1 MFMNLDDWR
10 RQIDDV
16 DSAIVGLLAKRVEIA
31 REISRLKQSS
41 GMPILDRERE
51 IRIFDRVR
59 SLSGGVVDA
68 SVVDQIYEAILADS
82 RRVQAVEQVKE
93 LEVIDDCSLTKVAI
107 QGAPGSYSEQ
117 AALTAL
123 GSDIEIIGC
132 DTFDEV
138 FALLRSGQV
147 GFAVIPKENSTVGE
161 ILSTKEYLKAI
172 DLAVVESLDVEV
184 RHVLAG
190 ASGASLEGIAN
201 VHSHPEALRQCAVFL
216 NSEPRLKAVE
226 TTDTA
231 ASLRE
236 IVWQNDL
243 SSASICGEAAVE
255 LYGGV
260 ILKREI
266 ADKADNSTTFV
277 VVRTTSIR

>member
-1 MFMNLDDWR
+1 M
-10 RQIDDV
+10 

-82 RRVQAVEQVKE
+82 RRVQAVEQAKD

-260 ILKREI
+260 ILKRDI

>member
-1 MFMNLDDWR
+1 MNLDDWR

-59 SLSGGVVDA
+59 SLSGGVVD
-68 SVVDQIYEAILADS
+68 SGVVDQIYEAILSES
-82 RRVQAVEQVKE
+82 RRVQAVERTKD
-93 LEVIDDCSLTKVAI
+93 LEVIDDCTLTKVAI
-107 QGAPGSYSEQ
+107 QGAPGSYSEL

-172 DLAVVESLDVEV
+172 DLVVVDSLDVKV

-190 ASGASLEGIAN
+190 ADGASLEGITN
-201 VHSHPEALRQCAVFL
+201 IRSHPEALRQCAAFL

-260 ILKREI
+260 ILKRDI